1 MELLSNSSHI
11 IQEDTILTE
20 NRSTLSRRSFLKVM
34 GAGAGATALLAAC
47 APAGAPAG
55 GGDAPAA
62 ANTPIEFLAWGDVAD
77 NPAWEALANGF
88 VEQNPDHEVSITG
101 VPDPGNNFYTKLQTM
116 IAGGTPPHIA
126 SFQGWEW
133 QTYADRDILVSV
145 DDMVESE
152 GLQAMYPDAATIEV
166 STRRNGSRYLI
177 PLQMATMVMFYAK
190 QPFDDAGIPYP
201 TDDWTIEDFL
211 AIAEQLTDTSG
222 DQKMFGYQANGNWVR
237 DIHWIRAAGVQEF
250 DELVDPKTA
259 MFDQQEVIDTV
270 QLFAQDVYY
279 SMGISPT
286 AADMEGGANT
296 IDTGNAAMKYEGA
309 WYFGRLNSPALREEG
324 KEVEF
329 DVVMMPQGADG
340 SRPHRGWSEG
350 VAIPVSD
357 NSEAGLAFG
366 SYMGS
371 AEGNKVF
378 SEITGRLPNSVELL
392 ESFWIPTI
400 EEVFGVQNGAAFLNA
415 FSNSEVDVIGGV
427 TRTQMWTQVVKPTG
441 YDPLT
446 NDSATAADV
455 MPAVNEGVQ
464 ALLDEYWASQ

>member
-1 MELLSNSSHI
+1 M
-11 IQEDTILTE
+11 
-20 NRSTLSRRSFLKVM
+20 
-34 GAGAGATALLAAC
+34 LAAC

-55 GGDAPAA
+55 GAGAPAA
-62 ANTPIEFLAWGDVAD
+62 AEGVEFLAWGDVAD

-88 VEQNPDHEVSITG
+88 IEQNPEYEVSITG

-133 QTYADRDILVSV
+133 QTYADRELLIAV
-145 DDMVESE
+145 DDMVEAD
-152 GLQAMYPDAATIEV
+152 GLQHMYPEANTIEV

-190 QPFDDAGIPYP
+190 KPFDEAGIDYP
-201 TDDWTIEDFL
+201 TDDWTTDDFL

-222 DQKMFGYQANGNWVR
+222 DNKMFGYQANGGWVR

-250 DELVDPKTA
+250 DELVDPTVA
-259 MFDQQEVIDTV
+259 MFDQQEVIDTM

-286 AADMEGGANT
+286 PAEMEGGANT

-350 VAIPVSD
+350 VAVPVSD
-357 NSEAGLAFG
+357 NSEGGMAFG

-371 AEGNKVF
+371 QEGNRIF
-378 SEITGRLPNSVELL
+378 SEITGRLPNSLELL
-392 ESFWIPTI
+392 ESFWIPSI
-400 EEVFGVQNGAAFLNA
+400 QEQFGVQNGAAFLKA
-415 FSNSEVDVIGGV
+415 FSSSEVDVIGGV
-427 TRTQMWTQVVKPTG
+427 TRSQIDSQVVRPIA

-446 NDSATAADV
+446 NNSATAAEV

-464 ALLDEYWASQ
+464 ALLDEYWAGQ